1 MDVPAEDILNAL
13 DESNLSGDDTT
24 GTGTTSPESK
34 KGHGNK
40 RGWRGLSAFKAQASM
55 QDKLLERYVLRGALF
70 RLTSEHTLNF
80 F

>member
-1 MDVPAEDILNAL
+1 MDAPAEDILNAL

-34 KGHGNK
+34 RDGSKK

-55 QDKLLERYVLRGALF
+55 QDKLLEK
-70 RLTSEHTLNF
+70 
-80 F
+80 